1 LLNNLLSIKNL
12 SREIIEHIIE
22 QAFSFKEINT
32 RAIKKVPTLR
42 GKTVVTCFYEP
53 STRTR
58 MSFEI
63 AAKRLSADT
72 VNLSKSGSSVEKGET
87 LIDTVKNI
95 EAMGLDLLIMRHPA
109 SGAPFLAAEV
119 LECPVINAGDGINEH
134 PTQALLDAMTIK
146 EKKGSL
152 DGLNVLIAGDILH
165 SRVARSNIYLLSKF
179 NVNINIYCP
188 PMMCPRGLEQFKV
201 SVVSDF
207 YEAVKKAD
215 VVMMLRVQMERQRR
229 SMFPSVREY
238 ARFFGFSYDMLNNM
252 KRDAILMHP
261 GPINRGV
268 ELAHFAAESGH
279 SVILEQVENGVA
291 LRMAVLYLLTGSNG

>member
-1 LLNNLLSIKNL
+1 MLKNLLSVNL
-12 SREIIEHIIE
+12 ITKETVEHIIE
-22 QAFSFKEINT
+22 QAFSFKEINR

-72 VNLSKSGSSVEKGET
+72 INISKTGSSVEKGET
-87 LIDTVKNI
+87 LVDTVKNI
-95 EAMGLDLLIMRHPA
+95 EAMGLDILIMRHPA
-109 SGAPFLAAEV
+109 SGAPFLASEV
-119 LECPVINAGDGINEH
+119 LNSPVVNAGDGINEH
-134 PTQALLDAMTIK
+134 PTQALLDAMTIM

-179 NVNINIYCP
+179 DVDINIFSP
-188 PMMCPRGLEQFKV
+188 PMMCPRDIEQMNV
-201 SVVSDF
+201 NIVEDF
-207 YEAVKKAD
+207 TEAVKKAD
-215 VVMMLRVQMERQRR
+215 VVMLLRVQMERQSRVI
-229 SMFPSVREY
+229 FPSIREY
-238 ARFFGFSYDMLNNM
+238 SRFFGFSENFLKFM
-252 KRDAILMHP
+252 KKDSILMHP

-268 ELAHFAAESGH
+268 ELNHFAADSEV

-291 LRMAVLYLLTGSNG
+291 LRMAVLYLLAGRG

>member
-1 LLNNLLSIKNL
+1 MYKNLLSINHFSKND
-12 SREIIEHIIE
+12 IEYIIE
-22 QAFSFKEINT
+22 QAFSFKEINR

-42 GKTVVTCFYEP
+42 GKTVVTCFYEA

-72 VNLSKSGSSVEKGET
+72 VNISKSGSSVEKGET

-95 EAMGLDLLIMRHPA
+95 EAMGVDVLIMRHPA
-109 SGAPFLAAEV
+109 SGAPFLASEH
-119 LECPVINAGDGINEH
+119 LQCPVINAGDGINEH

-152 DGLNVLIAGDILH
+152 EGLNIIIAGDILH

-179 NVNINIYCP
+179 GADINILTP
-188 PMMCPRGLEQFKV
+188 PMMRPRELEKLNV
-201 SVVSDF
+201 TVIEDF
-207 YEAVKKAD
+207 ENAVKKAD
-215 VVMMLRVQMERQRR
+215 VVMLLRVQMERQKK
-229 SMFPSVREY
+229 SLFPSLREY
-238 ARFFGFSYDMLNNM
+238 SKFFGFSYNLLKYM
-252 KRDAILMHP
+252 KDDALLMHP

-268 ELAHFAAESGH
+268 ELNHFAADSEK

-291 LRMAVLYLLTGSNG
+291 MRMAVLYLVSGGN